1 MAWRKEIRGMP
12 VVSVGEGKDL
22 GRVDAL
28 LVDPDEARV
37 RWLRL
42 GKGGFFGE
50 TRVIAVGAIEAIGEN
65 AITVDSEASAT
76 RIEEVAEAQELARDK
91 RRLVGNRVLT
101 EKGRLLGEIHDY
113 ELDEDTFRIIQY
125 EIGKGDLLGAQ
136 PRYIAAER
144 VRTIGPDAV
153 LVEASTEE
161 DLVRK
166 TDEHETD
173 NEIEAPD
180 EAAVGWSLRSEDAGE
195 PADDEEAGSGG
206 GRNWFT

>member
-1 MAWRKEIRGMP
+1 MAWRKQIRGMP
-12 VVSVGEGKDL
+12 VVSLGEGKEL

-50 TRVIAVGAIEAIGEN
+50 TRVISVQAIEAIGEN

-101 EKGRLLGEIHDY
+101 EKGRLLGEIQDF
-113 ELDEDTFRIIQY
+113 ELDEDTFRIVQY
-125 EIGKGDLLGAQ
+125 EIGKGDLLGTQ
-136 PRYIAAER
+136 PHYIPAER

-153 LVEASTEE
+153 LVEAGVE
-161 DLVRK
+161 DDLARDADTPNAGDDV
-166 TDEHETD
+166 
-173 NEIEAPD
+173 EAPD
-180 EAAVGWSLRSEDAGE
+180 KPAMGWPLRSETADE
-195 PADDEEAGSGG
+195 PADDEQAASGG
-206 GRNWFT
+206 GQNWFA